1 MIDLLIV
8 VLAVLF
14 AANGF
19 RQGLILSLA
28 SFVGFLGGAVLG
40 LQLAGPVVN
49 AVSTSSLFGQ
59 VFLAVLVVLGVAFL
73 GQLAA
78 VWVGQLLRQRLTWRP
93 ARRVDAVLGSVV
105 SALAVLL
112 VAWMVATPLASSAFP
127 TLAREV
133 RESTLVSAVD
143 GAVPPPVRS
152 LYDSLRELI
161 DRRGLPDVL
170 DPLTPTTVTD
180 VPTPDPA
187 LVNDPDVVA
196 ASAAVVRISGVAPD
210 CSRRVDGSGFVYAE
224 NRVMT
229 NAHVLAGIREPE
241 VSVDGQRLPAT
252 TVFVDEQLDIAV
264 LAVPNLVVSP
274 LAFAT
279 VALDTGADAV
289 ISGYPGGGPLAV
301 GSARI
306 RDRSLI
312 AGPDF
317 RHMSTVEREMYSLRG
332 VVRAGNSGGPLLDTD
347 GTVLGVVFA
356 SAVDDPSTGYALTAE
371 AVGPAAAAGVGA
383 RQGVGTGDCQ

>member
-1 MIDLLIV
+1 MIDLLII
-8 VLAVLF
+8 VLTLLF

-19 RQGLILSLA
+19 RQGLILSVA
-28 SFVGFLGGAVLG
+28 SFVGFFGGAVLG
-40 LQLAGPVVN
+40 SQLAGPVAN
-49 AVSTSSLFGQ
+49 AVSTSLFAQ
-59 VFLAVLVVLGVAFL
+59 VFLALLVVLGVAFL

-78 VWVGQLLRQRLTWRP
+78 VWVGQRLRQRLTWQP
-93 ARRVDAVLGSVV
+93 ARHADAVLGSVV

-127 TLAREV
+127 SLAREV
-133 RESTLVSAVD
+133 RESTLVGAVD
-143 GAVPPPVRS
+143 QSVPSPVRS

-170 DPLTPTTVTD
+170 DPLTPTIVPD
-180 VPTPDPA
+180 VPTPDPG
-187 LVNDPDVVA
+187 LVDDPTVVA
-196 ASAAVVRISGVAPD
+196 ATAAVVRISGVAPD
-210 CSRRVDGSGFVYAE
+210 CARRVDGSGFVYAE
-224 NRVMT
+224 DRVMT
-229 NAHVLAGIREPE
+229 NAHVLAGVREPT
-241 VSVDGQRLPAT
+241 VSLAGQQLDAT

-264 LAVPNLVVSP
+264 LEVIDMDVAP
-274 LAFAT
+274 LEFAT
-279 VALDTGADAV
+279 VALSTGDDA
-289 ISGYPGGGPLAV
+289 IITGYPGGGSLYV

-317 RHMSTVEREMYSLRG
+317 RDTTTVEREVYSLRG

-356 SAVDDPSTGYALTAE
+356 SAVDDPNTGYALTAE
-371 AVGPAAAAGVGA
+371 AVSQAAAEGVDGQ
-383 RQGVGTGDCQ
+383 QGVDTGNCE

>member
-1 MIDLLIV
+1 VIDLLIV
-8 VLAVLF
+8 VLALLF

-19 RQGLILSLA
+19 RQGLILSVA
-28 SFVGFLGGAVLG
+28 SFVGFFGGAVLG
-40 LQLAGPVVN
+40 SQLATPVAN
-49 AVSTSSLFGQ
+49 AVSTSLFAQ
-59 VFLAVLVVLGVAFL
+59 VFLALLVVLGVAFL

-78 VWVGQLLRQRLTWRP
+78 VWAGQRLRQRLTWRP
-93 ARRVDAVLGSVV
+93 ARRADAVLGSVV

-127 TLAREV
+127 SLAREV
-133 RESTLVSAVD
+133 RESALVGAVD
-143 GAVPPPVRS
+143 QTVPSPVRS

-170 DPLTPTTVTD
+170 DPLTPTVVTD

-187 LVNDPDVVA
+187 LVNDPVVVA

-210 CSRRVDGSGFVYAE
+210 CSRRVDGSGFVYADG
-224 NRVMT
+224 RVMT
-229 NAHVLAGIREPE
+229 NAHVLAGVREPE
-241 VSVDGQRLPAT
+241 VSLDGQRLDAT
-252 TVFVDEQLDIAV
+252 TVLVDEGLDIAV
-264 LAVPNLVVSP
+264 LAVPDLAVDP

-279 VALDTGADAV
+279 VPVETGADA
-289 ISGYPGGGPLAV
+289 IITGYPGGGPLFV

-306 RDRSLI
+306 RDRSVI

-317 RHMSTVEREMYSLRG
+317 RGTTTVEREVYSLRG

-371 AVGPAAAAGVGA
+371 AVSQAASDGVSA
-383 RQGVGTGDCQ
+383 RQDVDTGDCE